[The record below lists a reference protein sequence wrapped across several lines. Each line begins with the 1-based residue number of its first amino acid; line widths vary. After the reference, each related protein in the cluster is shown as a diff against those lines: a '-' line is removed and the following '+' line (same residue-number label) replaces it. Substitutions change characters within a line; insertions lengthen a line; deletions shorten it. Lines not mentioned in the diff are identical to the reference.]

1 MPWRDGQR
9 RKECHSRVYK
19 SWRNRAGMSKLILK
33 DAKTIEKL
41 LLLLRFVK
49 QRQKGRCTVIPFH
62 SSKVISRPLIRKIL
76 NEINLDVKEYNNL
89 IEKL

>member
-1 MPWRDGQR
+1 
-9 RKECHSRVYK
+9 
-19 SWRNRAGMSKLILK
+19 MSKLILK

-41 LLLLRFVK
+41 LLLLGFVK
-49 QRQKGRCTVIPFH
+49 QRQKGSHAFYKHEDWRCTVIPFH

-76 NEINLDVKEYNNL
+76 NEINLDVEEYNNL